1 MTKKFEFLEHTADT
15 KIRAYGINLEDAF
28 KNVVVATTSVM
39 TNPDLLKEAS
49 SKKVFVKSK
58 NLKALLYDFLE
69 EMLFLLDTE
78 GFLAKRAV
86 ALRIVEGDGFE
97 LSCELIGDFVSGG
110 YDVHTTAKAAT
121 YSEMDIFDNKEG
133 VVVQFVLDL

>member
-1 MTKKFEFLEHTADT
+1 MDKKFEFLEHTADT

-28 KNVVVATTSVM
+28 KNVVIATTSVM
-39 TNPDLLKEAS
+39 TNPDLLKESS

-69 EMLFLLDTE
+69 ELLFLFDTE
-78 GFLAKRAV
+78 GFLAKKAIT
-86 ALRIVEGDGFE
+86 LKIVEEDGFD
-97 LSCELIGDFVSGG
+97 LSCDLIGDFVSGG

-121 YSEMDIFDNKEG
+121 YSEMDITHNNEG
-133 VVVQFVLDL
+133 VVLQFVLDL